1 MVIYSGN
8 VHSTMSEKEKLI
20 LAIQQIN
27 NVVELMKD
35 NEWKVYLYQHLN
47 TVDVELNR
55 QLGNLIHKEN
65 NV

>member
-1 MVIYSGN
+1 
-8 VHSTMSEKEKLI
+8 MSEKEKLI